1 LGHRLR
7 KDKIAGA
14 MGHPVSHKPE
24 NISRESILTLGRC
37 GTCSN
42 SCTEKKKYHEKIH
55 VYVGRDWATEL
66 ELGISEVQ
74 NMSLNKR

>member
-1 LGHRLR
+1 MLQLL
-7 KDKIAGA
+7 D
-14 MGHPVSHKPE
+14 
-24 NISRESILTLGRC
+24 RE
-37 GTCSN
+37 
-42 SCTEKKKYHEKIH
+42 KKYHEKIH